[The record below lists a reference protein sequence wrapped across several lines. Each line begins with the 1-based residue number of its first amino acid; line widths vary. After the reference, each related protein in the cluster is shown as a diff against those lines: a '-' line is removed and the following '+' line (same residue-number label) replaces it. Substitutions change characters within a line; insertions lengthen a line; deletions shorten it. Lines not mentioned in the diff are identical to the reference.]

1 MIFKKLLLPLL
12 LVATIQFSVHAA
24 DVYAEYKMTGLGDK
38 IYTSKLF
45 SKNGDV
51 RSEVNM
57 NIAGKE
63 MMTASLNLKGKP
75 AITIVF
81 NSMNKTYSEVKH
93 STEATGK
100 APDFT
105 MEVVGEEKIESYNC
119 THLRM
124 KSNDKSWDM
133 WLCKNLPSI
142 NFSYDAADATNNSKI
157 VDLLKSKN
165 VKGLPVKVVFYKADG
180 KTPTMTMLLTK
191 YEAKELAAS
200 LFSVPTDYTKSTV
213 DFDPAK
219 MKNMSAEERK
229 AMLLKM
235 MEQYKKK

>member
-81 NSMNKTYSEVKH
+81 NSMN
-93 STEATGK
+93 
-100 APDFT
+100 
-105 MEVVGEEKIESYNC
+105 I
-119 THLRM
+119 
-124 KSNDKSWDM
+124 
-133 WLCKNLPSI
+133 
-142 NFSYDAADATNNSKI
+142 
-157 VDLLKSKN
+157 
-165 VKGLPVKVVFYKADG
+165 
-180 KTPTMTMLLTK
+180 TP
-191 YEAKELAAS
+191 
-200 LFSVPTDYTKSTV
+200 
-213 DFDPAK
+213 
-219 MKNMSAEERK
+219 
-229 AMLLKM
+229 
-235 MEQYKKK
+235 